1 MPEPGAIAPAPSAA
15 AGQGAAP
22 APAGDPLRDDWGSPP
37 RELAVP
43 VLHLDGFDGPLDLL
57 LDLAERQRIDLGR
70 LSVRALAEQCVAA
83 LTRLGERVPVERR
96 ADWLVLAA
104 RLLWLRARLLVP
116 ATPGADAEAGLAGAQ
131 PPIADRT
138 FVRAATAW
146 LQARPQL
153 GHDVLARPHPA
164 PPRAGGYVALL
175 EACLVVLQGRE
186 GRSEQAP
193 LYRPVIPHLWRVTD
207 ALARIRMLLDAHP
220 GGGALTAFLPPLPKD
235 AGDRAIR
242 VRAAVAG
249 SLAAALQLARE
260 GNVAL
265 AQTAPFAPIT
275 LQAVTRTMLEREVA
289 VSA

>member
-1 MPEPGAIAPAPSAA
+1 MAPDA
-15 AGQGAAP
+15 AGQGTGP
-22 APAGDPLRDDWGSPP
+22 APASASGDPDWDGWDSPP
-37 RELAVP
+37 REPATP
-43 VLHLDGFDGPLDLL
+43 VLHLDGFDGPLDL
-57 LDLAERQRIDLGR
+57 AERQRIDLGR
-70 LSVRALAEQCVAA
+70 ISIRELAEQFVAA
-83 LTRLGERVPVERR
+83 LTRLGGRAPVERR

-116 ATPGADAEAGLAGAQ
+116 ATPDAAADAEAGLAGGRQ
-131 PPIADRT
+131 RIADRV

-175 EACLVVLQGRE
+175 EACLVVLRARE
-186 GRSEQAP
+186 GRPEQAP
-193 LYRPVIPHLWRVTD
+193 LYRPVIPGLWRVAD
-207 ALARIRMLLDAHP
+207 ALARIRILLDTHP
-220 GGGALTAFLPPLPKD
+220 EGGALTAFLPPVPKD

-249 SLAAALQLARE
+249 SLAAALQLARD

-265 AQTAPFAPIT
+265 AQAAPFAPIT
-275 LQAVTRTMLEREVA
+275 LRALTHMVRQRE
-289 VSA
+289 SAASA